1 MPNWKSILQEKGYKG
16 LRDYQKQ
23 HGYSYKGSGGPKGSD
38 RVAFDKELK
47 ELFRKLE
54 LFRDSFDKKELEEL
68 FGNAAMPALDAMKAA
83 APRSK
88 KAHVIKD
95 DGGTTKKV
103 KPGNLE
109 RSIQIFKARKSK
121 RSVLVGPIVS
131 KKSRVSS
138 VLGQKRVS
146 RRNRAFYWKFVY
158 YGTARQS
165 HNRFIDRARTQS
177 ESKVLNTLKRGIK
190 TYPNEQKKNIF

>member
-1 MPNWKSILQEKGYKG
+1 MAKTIEQELNAVSK
-16 LRDYQKQ
+16 
-23 HGYSYKGSGGPKGSD
+23 
-38 RVAFDKELK
+38 
-47 ELFRKLE
+47 KLE
-54 LFRDSFDKKELEEL
+54 LFRDSFDKKDFEALIGE
-68 FGNAAMPALDAMKAA
+68 AAQPAQEALKAA
-83 APRSK
+83 APKSK

-103 KPGNLE
+103 KPGNLQ
-109 RSIQIFKARKSK
+109 RSIQLFKARKSK

-158 YGTARQS
+158 YGTPRQS
-165 HNRFIDRARTQS
+165 PNRFIDRARTQS

-190 TYPNEQKKNIF
+190 TYANEQIKNIF